1 VIGPDSMRDVTAEA
15 GRRLHALDRLLP
27 AARELPAGCGLALAA
42 TDSAGRVTAVAC
54 CEHWTA
60 QPGSLDLTWGAARR
74 FRLTPM
80 ITGHDHVTGQ
90 DRVTG
95 QNSVAESLDQ
105 LLTQWREHLADVE
118 DAAQGDSGAVV
129 IWPSRD
135 VEGVLTLQRHG
146 LIPLSVIA
154 ARTAGSAP
162 ARSGHDAAIRRAGPD
177 DADVVTALGLEL
189 VRYDNYFGEVVER
202 PETGEGLREAS
213 VRMLAGP
220 QPWVWLAERDGIA
233 VGLLATEPPPDATW
247 IAPLTGPAP
256 VAYLQQGV
264 VLPGQRGAGVGAR
277 LVERYHAE
285 ADAAGVAVTLL
296 HYSQVN
302 PLSAPF
308 WSQQGY
314 RPLWTTWETRPA
326 RTLR

>member
-1 VIGPDSMRDVTAEA
+1 MIGTDVRRDVTTEA

-27 AARELPAGCGLALAA
+27 AARELPAGCGLTFAA
-42 TDSAGRVTAVAC
+42 TDSAGRVIAVAS
-54 CEHWTA
+54 CEHWTDR
-60 QPGSLDLTWGAARR
+60 PGSLALTWGAARR

-80 ITGHDHVTGQ
+80 ITGQDGVTGP
-90 DRVTG
+90 DG
-95 QNSVAESLDQ
+95 VAGSLDQ

-118 DAAQGDSGAVV
+118 EAADHDSGAVV

-146 LIPLSVIA
+146 LVPLSVIA
-154 ARTAGSAP
+154 ARTMGSAQ
-162 ARSGHDAAIRRAGPD
+162 ARSDHDIEIRRAGPD
-177 DADVVTALGLEL
+177 DAPAVTALGLEM
-189 VRYDNYFGEVVER
+189 VRYDNYFGEVVQR
-202 PETGEGLREAS
+202 PETEAGLREAS
-213 VRMLAGP
+213 ERMLADP
-220 QPWVWLAERDGIA
+220 QPWVWLAERDGTA
-233 VGLLATEPPPDATW
+233 VGLLATEPPPEATW
-247 IAPLTGPAP
+247 IAPLTGSAP
-256 VAYLQQGV
+256 VAYLQQGIV
-264 VLPGQRGAGVGAR
+264 RPGERGAGIGAR

-308 WSQQGY
+308 WSQHGY